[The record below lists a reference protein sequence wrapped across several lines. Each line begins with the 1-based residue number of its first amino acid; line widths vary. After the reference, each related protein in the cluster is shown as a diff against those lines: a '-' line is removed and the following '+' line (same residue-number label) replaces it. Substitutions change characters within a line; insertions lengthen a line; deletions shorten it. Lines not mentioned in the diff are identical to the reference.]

1 MINYDHELIK
11 IYDKI
16 PAKIIIHNKFQGA
29 VPQHWH
35 EALELTIPISGSIT
49 AHINKTHI
57 SIKQDD
63 ILLINSG
70 EIHSIDVN
78 SHELV
83 DGITILLSY
92 EFLHTNYEK
101 IDSIRFDLNECI
113 HKEYLKKLCIEIHNI
128 YTLEDIQINNNKNL
142 LIVKNTMEGKT
153 SEFYY
158 LKIKSLLYEILYILL
173 THFKIENNN
182 TATIKS
188 QKYMNRFKNI
198 LEYTNE
204 NYQEDLSLEIISEKY
219 GLSREHLSR
228 TFKQYIGITFS
239 EYLDNVRLYN
249 AYRDLLNSDYSITE
263 IAFNNGFPNVA
274 SFINKFKKLYGQ
286 TPYKYKQDR

>member
-1 MINYDHELIK
+1 MINYNYELIK

-16 PAKIIIHNKFQGA
+16 PAKIIIHDKFQGS

-49 AHINKTHI
+49 SHINKTHTNI
-57 SIKQDD
+57 AQND

-70 EIHSIDVN
+70 EIHSTDVN
-78 SHELV
+78 SDELV

-92 EFLHTNYEK
+92 DFLQANYEK

-113 HKEYLKKLCIEIHNI
+113 HKEYLKKLCIEIYNI
-128 YTLEDIQINNNKNL
+128 YTSDDIQINNNNKL
-142 LIVKNTMEGKT
+142 LIVNNTMEGKT

-173 THFKIENNN
+173 THFKIEYKKN
-182 TATIKS
+182 TTIKS
-188 QKYMNRFKNI
+188 QKYMNRFKKI
-198 LEYTNE
+198 LEYTNT
-204 NYQEDLSLEIISEKY
+204 NYKEDLSLEIISTQY

-228 TFKQYIGITFS
+228 TFKQYIGVTFS

-274 SFINKFKKLYGQ
+274 SFINKFKKLYGK
-286 TPYKYKQDR
+286 TPYKYKQNR